1 MSEKVIL
8 CTGANQG
15 LGFAIL
21 QVAGLRHPTN
31 TYILCSRDLNAGQQA
46 VQKLKDLGVTA
57 KIDLVELDVTN
68 DQQITAVIN
77 HVTNTYGRLD
87 VLINNAGIIRL
98 PSKDDLSAARN
109 TYNEILNVNITSV
122 ALITTAFTPLL
133 YKSSAPKVINISS
146 GLGSIQNS
154 LTKKMGRSPP
164 YGASKIGMNGLTV
177 HMQVAENDRV
187 EADTD
192 GTSGK
197 PRIRYY
203 ACAPGA
209 LKTAF
214 TNYWP
219 NGRSP
224 EDGAEVAVHL
234 LADDTNKYDGGSYW
248 EFVDNEMKI
257 VPW

>member
-87 VLINNAGIIRL
+87 
-98 PSKDDLSAARN
+98 
-109 TYNEILNVNITSV
+109 
-122 ALITTAFTPLL
+122 
-133 YKSSAPKVINISS
+133 
-146 GLGSIQNS
+146 
-154 LTKKMGRSPP
+154 
-164 YGASKIGMNGLTV
+164 
-177 HMQVAENDRV
+177 
-187 EADTD
+187 
-192 GTSGK
+192 GK
-197 PRIRYY
+197 PI
-203 ACAPGA
+203 
-209 LKTAF
+209 
-214 TNYWP
+214 
-219 NGRSP
+219 S
-224 EDGAEVAVHL
+224 L
-234 LADDTNKYDGGSYW
+234 LPIPTTTSSHYHHNNNSS
-248 EFVDNEMKI
+248 
-257 VPW
+257 